1 MGRGLKLACRA
12 ARREREREERQRE
25 RDSDRDRDRESE
37 SERASERERE
47 SEKANKGDWVRR
59 QLTRRALDAAAS
71 DLPLGIEPAPCGGA
85 VACES

>member
-25 RDSDRDRDRESE
+25 RDRDRDRESE
-37 SERASERERE
+37 SESESECERE

-71 DLPLGIEPAPCGGA
+71 DLPLGIEPALCGGA